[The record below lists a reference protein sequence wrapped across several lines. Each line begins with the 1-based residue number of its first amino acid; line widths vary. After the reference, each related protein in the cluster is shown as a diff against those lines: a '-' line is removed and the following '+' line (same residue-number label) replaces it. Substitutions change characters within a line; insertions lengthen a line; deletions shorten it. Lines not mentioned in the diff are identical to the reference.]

1 MFSTDDFSFYI
12 SIVTGLLLT
21 ISETLPYINS
31 IKSNGILHLVTDTLL
46 KRNSNNVSNADITDE
61 ENTRLLSNDVTN
73 FIVNSSSVIFT
84 FNSSKVKI
92 NFDGNEIE
100 KSVDT

>member
-46 KRNSNNVSNADITDE
+46 
-61 ENTRLLSNDVTN
+61 
-73 FIVNSSSVIFT
+73 
-84 FNSSKVKI
+84 
-92 NFDGNEIE
+92 
-100 KSVDT
+100 